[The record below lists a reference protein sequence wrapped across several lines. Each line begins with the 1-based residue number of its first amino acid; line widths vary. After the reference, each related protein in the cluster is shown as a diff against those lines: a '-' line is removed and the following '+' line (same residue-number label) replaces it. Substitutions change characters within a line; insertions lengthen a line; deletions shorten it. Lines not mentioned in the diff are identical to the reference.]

1 MQVQDFTVIRIS
13 PIVYNDRDI
22 LEIGVIFTQPPNWAR
37 KHTHKTLRQR
47 QVMHVLADAL
57 VHKRKRRPHSEQRES
72 VGTHRMMSCSM
83 ATWKYG
89 YGLQHR
95 FAVCSSSQSAL
106 LCICPPHLF
115 AQSVRTI
122 CLLCA
127 HRAKVEFMSTT
138 MRLQWWIIS
147 HWESS
152 WLLSETF
159 ACRGD
164 KDANPGLLATAR
176 NKHGQQIRS

>member
-57 VHKRKRRPHSEQRES
+57 VHKHKRRPHSEQRES
-72 VGTHRMMSCSM
+72 VGTHRVMPSNM

-89 YGLQHR
+89 RGLQHR
-95 FAVCSSSQSAL
+95 FAVCSSSQSVLAYITPRPL
-106 LCICPPHLF
+106 AMHLSAAF
-115 AQSVRTI
+115 V
-122 CLLCA
+122 
-127 HRAKVEFMSTT
+127 
-138 MRLQWWIIS
+138 
-147 HWESS
+147 
-152 WLLSETF
+152 F
-159 ACRGD
+159 ACAQFVYYALSKQKSNSWAPLCDCSDRLFHIERAAD
-164 KDANPGLLATAR
+164 Y
-176 NKHGQQIRS
+176 